1 MSVIQNF
8 SDTYEILDKLGEG
21 AGGIV
26 YKAYHKRLRQEVVIK
41 QHRRSAVSLTGSR
54 REVDILKNLHHSYL
68 PQVLDFFEIDGDVYT
83 VMSYVPGKSFAQ
95 LLAEGYRF
103 TPKELIRWGMQICS
117 ALNYLHSQN
126 PPVIHCDIKPANIM
140 LTPRG
145 DICLIDFNISFYL
158 GDTAVLGYT
167 NGYTSPEQYIMA
179 LSHESGQNEAGD
191 VHIDERTDIYS
202 VGATLYHL
210 AVGQKVG
217 DYRERINAEY
227 LAQFTGD
234 SFAQVIERAL
244 RIDPAQRYQSAYD
257 MFRALENIPK
267 KDRRYLRLLHRQT
280 AVRIVLVVLLAGFI
294 VLGGYGIS
302 RIKSERVDAYNGLVE
317 EQISL
322 IEAGDY
328 EGQEQVF
335 EEASELLP
343 SSLESYYQNAYSL
356 YKQEKFEDCI
366 SFIDYDIC
374 QNEQLDLVQARMADV
389 YYLRADSYFRLEQYE
404 EAADAYEDVFR
415 MGTRHTEYYRDYAIT
430 LAYAG
435 DEEEAQKV
443 LQEAID
449 YGLTEDSVYYAKGE
463 IENALGRQDAAL
475 QEFKE
480 CISITDDMEM
490 KTRAYLMMSDIYKEK
505 GSDASRRDVLLEA
518 RKELPAEEQLQVL
531 ERLASADIELA
542 DTTGKKEYREEAI
555 EVLTQIIDQG
565 WGTFDT
571 ADTLAIQ
578 YEKQGEIEQARKT
591 VDQMLETYGEDYRIY
606 MRYAFLE
613 IDTQELK
620 ENAQRD
626 YSQFAEYYEKAEE
639 LYHEQVKDNNTDA
652 QMQLLED
659 VYGQVKEGGWLE

>member
-267 KDRRYLRLLHRQT
+267 KDSRYLSLLHRQT

>member
-8 SDTYEILDKLGEG
+8 SDTYEIVDKLGEG
-21 AGGIV
+21 AGGIL

-267 KDRRYLRLLHRQT
+267 KDSRYLSLLHRQT

-302 RIKSERVDAYNGLVE
+302 RIKSERVNAYNGLVE

-518 RKELPAEEQLQVL
+518 REELPAEEQLQVL

>member
-280 AVRIVLVVLLAGFI
+280 AVRVALVVFLAGFI

-518 RKELPAEEQLQVL
+518 REELPAEEQLQVL

>member
-267 KDRRYLRLLHRQT
+267 KDSRYLSLLHRQT
-280 AVRIVLVVLLAGFI
+280 AVRIVLVLLLAGFI

-518 RKELPAEEQLQVL
+518 REELPAEEQLQVL

>member
-267 KDRRYLRLLHRQT
+267 KDSRYLSLLHRQT

-366 SFIDYDIC
+366 SFIDYNIC

-490 KTRAYLMMSDIYKEK
+490 KT
-505 GSDASRRDVLLEA
+505 
-518 RKELPAEEQLQVL
+518 
-531 ERLASADIELA
+531 
-542 DTTGKKEYREEAI
+542 
-555 EVLTQIIDQG
+555 
-565 WGTFDT
+565 
-571 ADTLAIQ
+571 
-578 YEKQGEIEQARKT
+578 
-591 VDQMLETYGEDYRIY
+591 
-606 MRYAFLE
+606 
-613 IDTQELK
+613 
-620 ENAQRD
+620 
-626 YSQFAEYYEKAEE
+626 
-639 LYHEQVKDNNTDA
+639 
-652 QMQLLED
+652 
-659 VYGQVKEGGWLE
+659 

>member
-280 AVRIVLVVLLAGFI
+280 AVRVALVVFLAGFI

>member
-103 TPKELIRWGMQICS
+103 TPKELSRWGMQICS

-267 KDRRYLRLLHRQT
+267 KDSRYLSLLHRQT

-317 EQISL
+317 KQISL

-518 RKELPAEEQLQVL
+518 REELPAEEQLQVL

>member
-267 KDRRYLRLLHRQT
+267 KDSRYLSLLHRQT
-280 AVRIVLVVLLAGFI
+280 AVRVALVVFLAGFI

-518 RKELPAEEQLQVL
+518 REELPAEEQLQVL

>member
-267 KDRRYLRLLHRQT
+267 KDSRYLSLLHRQT

-366 SFIDYDIC
+366 SFIDYNIC

-518 RKELPAEEQLQVL
+518 REELPAEEQLQVL

-639 LYHEQVKDNNTDA
+639 LYHEQIKDNNTDA

>member
-267 KDRRYLRLLHRQT
+267 KDSRYLSLLHRQT

-366 SFIDYDIC
+366 SFIDYNIC

-490 KTRAYLMMSDIYKEK
+490 KTRAYLMMSDIYEEK

-518 RKELPAEEQLQVL
+518 REELPAEEQLQVL

-626 YSQFAEYYEKAEE
+626 YSQFAEYCEKAEE

>member
-54 REVDILKNLHHSYL
+54 READILKNLHHSYL

-280 AVRIVLVVLLAGFI
+280 AVRVALVVFLAGFI

>member
-126 PPVIHCDIKPANIM
+126 PPVIHCDIKPTNIM
-140 LTPRG
+140 LTPRW

-244 RIDPAQRYQSAYD
+244 RIDPAQRYLSAYD

-267 KDRRYLRLLHRQT
+267 KDSRYLSLLHRQT

-317 EQISL
+317 KQISL

-480 CISITDDMEM
+480 CISITADMEK

-518 RKELPAEEQLQVL
+518 REELPAEEQLQVL

>member
-83 VMSYVPGKSFAQ
+83 VMSYVPGKSFVQ

-267 KDRRYLRLLHRQT
+267 KDSRYLSLLHRQT

-366 SFIDYDIC
+366 SFIDYNIC

>member
-267 KDRRYLRLLHRQT
+267 KDSRYLSLLHRQT

-366 SFIDYDIC
+366 SFIDYNIC

-505 GSDASRRDVLLEA
+505 GNDASRRDVLLEA
-518 RKELPAEEQLQVL
+518 REELPAEEQLQVL

>member
-267 KDRRYLRLLHRQT
+267 KDSRYLSLLHRQT

-490 KTRAYLMMSDIYKEK
+490 KTRAYLMMSGIYKEK

-518 RKELPAEEQLQVL
+518 REELPAEEQLQVL

>member
-280 AVRIVLVVLLAGFI
+280 AVRVALVVFLAGFI

-490 KTRAYLMMSDIYKEK
+490 KTRAYLMMSDIYEEK

-518 RKELPAEEQLQVL
+518 REELPAEEQLQVL

>member
-267 KDRRYLRLLHRQT
+267 KDSRYLSLLHRQT
-280 AVRIVLVVLLAGFI
+280 AVRVALVVFLAGFI

-480 CISITDDMEM
+480 CISIIDDMEM

>member
-95 LLAEGYRF
+95 LLAEGYRY

-280 AVRIVLVVLLAGFI
+280 AVRVALVVFLAGFI

-518 RKELPAEEQLQVL
+518 REELPAEEQLQVL

>member
-126 PPVIHCDIKPANIM
+126 PPVIHCDIKPTNIM

-280 AVRIVLVVLLAGFI
+280 AVRVALVVFLAGFI

-366 SFIDYDIC
+366 SFIDYNIC

-518 RKELPAEEQLQVL
+518 REELPAEEQLQVL

>member
-267 KDRRYLRLLHRQT
+267 KDSRYLSLLHRQT
-280 AVRIVLVVLLAGFI
+280 AVRIVLVLLLAGFI

>member
-267 KDRRYLRLLHRQT
+267 KDSRYLSLLHRQT
-280 AVRIVLVVLLAGFI
+280 AVRIVLVLLLAGFI

-490 KTRAYLMMSDIYKEK
+490 KTRAYLMMSDIYEEK

-518 RKELPAEEQLQVL
+518 REELPAEEQLQVL

>member
-267 KDRRYLRLLHRQT
+267 KDSRYLSLLHRQT

-518 RKELPAEEQLQVL
+518 REELPAEEQLQVL

>member
-158 GDTAVLGYT
+158 GDKAVLGYT

-267 KDRRYLRLLHRQT
+267 KDSRYLSLLHRQT

-505 GSDASRRDVLLEA
+505 DSDASRRDVLLEA

>member
-267 KDRRYLRLLHRQT
+267 KDSRYLSLLHRQT

-366 SFIDYDIC
+366 SFIDYNIC

-518 RKELPAEEQLQVL
+518 REELPAEEQLQVL

-555 EVLTQIIDQG
+555 EVLTQIIAQG